1 MAFNHNIT
9 NFLFKR
15 QLLRVMAHPF
25 HFQTNQEVKGKFIQL
40 PYTSRTPGYWNPIWH
55 EFSANALLSISKESI
70 VYLHMHS
77 VSAKYLKN
85 SIFFSKNIKFKMNW
99 WKKLSHV
106 RICVIFTESI
116 ISVLKLLNH
125 QISLFQ

>member
-1 MAFNHNIT
+1 MNNSHRYF
-9 NFLFKR
+9 FW

-77 VSAKYLKN
+77 VSVLQQSIWEIVIAFHKISYSSNFDQWMN
-85 SIFFSKNIKFKMNW
+85 SN
-99 WKKLSHV
+99 
-106 RICVIFTESI
+106 C
-116 ISVLKLLNH
+116 
-125 QISLFQ
+125 